1 MGLWEPDSL
10 RHNPPQGEDSRKT
23 PLTTSEPGPFLHIQH
38 CGLGPLNWV
47 SFFSKS
53 LAPSAV
59 SVCHQELRLETIQ
72 RVTASPEEGMG
83 KARAGARKA
92 LCVARP
98 PHPAEKLPSPSE
110 DSAGQESTDDK
121 IVCLTLGLTTVWF
134 QLSTKISLVTRLP
147 YLPQLI

>member
-10 RHNPPQGEDSRKT
+10 RHNLPQGEDPGKA
-23 PLTTSEPGPFLHIQH
+23 PLTTNEPSPFLHIQH

-59 SVCHQELRLETIQ
+59 SVYHQELRQETVQ
-72 RVTASPEEGMG
+72 RVTVSPEEGLG

-92 LCVARP
+92 LRVARP
-98 PHPAEKLPSPSE
+98 LHPAEKLPSSSE
-110 DSAGQESTDDK
+110 DRAG
-121 IVCLTLGLTTVWF
+121 
-134 QLSTKISLVTRLP
+134 
-147 YLPQLI
+147 